1 MNSPKASKAEIRK
14 ATSVLD
20 QCIEGVNSAHGRISA
35 VEEARVRD
43 HRSLQDQIDAL
54 NARTFL
60 QRVFGVK

>member
-20 QCIEGVNSAHGRISA
+20 QCIEGVNAAHGRISA
-35 VEEARVRD
+35 VEEARERRD
-43 HRSLQDQIDAL
+43 RELQNQIDEL
-54 NARTFL
+54 KARTFL